1 MSFSSFRQH
10 FRKSRRDE
18 HDDEHD
24 DEPYSGATKTRQE
37 PEVISSAAAVSV
49 CLGTEVSIS
58 NTDEHREDSCSQAQM
73 HGSETEKLTGTRTVT
88 AQAETGA
95 RPPERHATAE
105 GAIAQ
110 LGSLQAQLDHGP
122 TVQKLD
128 RTLDAMGKR
137 YAHCLVCGMD
147 CR

>member
-18 HDDEHD
+18 HDDE
-24 DEPYSGATKTRQE
+24 PYSSATKMRQE
-37 PEVISSAAAVSV
+37 PEVSSSAETVGA

-58 NTDEHREDSCSQAQM
+58 NTDEHREDSSSQSQM